1 MFITVSQYD
10 VSVVPSIKKFKYWRM
25 SFYNILE
32 LTLLFLSYFAVKASQ
47 ELMNLSLIF
56 HPKLREELGDI
67 QCQMKENE
75 KVLVQKVEAKIADLQ
90 KMFAVEEENSLKNVA
105 SGGEFKEISPEF
117 LSYNDMNA
125 VSLSSTVRIEDEM
138 TTETLN
144 FDLEVVNAPT
154 NVDQSTPT
162 SNLDE
167 VTAPESLVKNDG
179 SLLKTSDKEMDREK
193 VKPMSQNSNFSKEIM
208 RSVHEV
214 EATDFSLNFRM
225 SRDGDADQRMEMMQ
239 ECEEQNMEMTRSD
252 DVYMNIQQKHVG
264 QILEVSHYDA
274 GEDPTNVEIQDVNQY
289 PQIPERDNSTNLTN
303 GQDISGDMDVHQQ
316 DDFGQN
322 MDMSKN
328 FICEEADEAN
338 MQQHC
343 QEIRNM
349 APSNLDSNETEH
361 DISPGNNTENE
372 KSQPQMAD
380 HELAENST
388 ERGDTSSK
396 TLPQNE
402 GMDESF
408 TK

>member
-1 MFITVSQYD
+1 
-10 VSVVPSIKKFKYWRM
+10 
-25 SFYNILE
+25 
-32 LTLLFLSYFAVKASQ
+32 
-47 ELMNLSLIF
+47 MNLSLIF

-75 KVLVQKVEAKIADLQ
+75 KVLLQKVEAKIADLQ

-105 SGGEFKEISPEF
+105 SGGEFQKISPEF
-117 LSYNDMNA
+117 LSYNDMNV
-125 VSLSSTVRIEDEM
+125 VSLSSTVRTEDEM

-144 FDLEVVNAPT
+144 FEMEVVNAPT

-179 SLLKTSDKEMDREK
+179 SILKTSDKEMDRDK
-193 VKPMSQNSNFSKEIM
+193 VKPMSQNSNFSNEIM
-208 RSVHEV
+208 RSDVHEV
-214 EATDFSLNFRM
+214 DATDFSLNFRM
-225 SRDGDADQRMEMMQ
+225 SRDGDADQRMEMAQ
-239 ECEEQNMEMTRSD
+239 ECEEQNIEMTRSD
-252 DVYMNIQQKHVG
+252 DGHNIQEKHVG

-274 GEDPTNVEIQDVNQY
+274 GEDPTNVEIQDVNVNQY
-289 PQIPERDNSTNLTN
+289 PQIQERDNSPNLTN
-303 GQDISGDMDVHQQ
+303 GQDISRDMDVHQQ

-328 FICEEADEAN
+328 FICEEADEVN
-338 MQQHC
+338 MLQHC

-349 APSNLDSNETEH
+349 AQDAPSNLHSNETEH
-361 DISPGNNTENE
+361 DISLGNNTENE
-372 KSQPQMAD
+372 KSRPQMAD

-388 ERGDTSSK
+388 ESEDTSSK
-396 TLPQNE
+396 TLPKNE

-408 TK
+408 TT